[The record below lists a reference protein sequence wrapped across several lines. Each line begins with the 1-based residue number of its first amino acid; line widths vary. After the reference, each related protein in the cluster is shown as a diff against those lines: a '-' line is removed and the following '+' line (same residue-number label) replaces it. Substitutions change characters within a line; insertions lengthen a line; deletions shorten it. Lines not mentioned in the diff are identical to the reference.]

1 MKQASTAFAALC
13 ALALCRCTWAADVEV
28 PLYEVVTTSTTMSD
42 ETLELA
48 TQTAQQP
55 QRFVTAVTSAP
66 RNDSGRALGITL
78 AGLYGG
84 GVHDVHVAWGRFEE
98 SGRPPAHVSAT
109 LRHFLGRV
117 HLHMMPREL
126 WHWYTPGAR

>member
-1 MKQASTAFAALC
+1 MGQASTAFAALC
-13 ALALCRCTWAADVEV
+13 ALALCRCTWAADVRV
-28 PLYEVVTTSTTMSD
+28 PLYNVLTTSTTMSD

-48 TQTAQQP
+48 AQTAKQP
-55 QRFVTAVTSAP
+55 QHFVTAVMSAP

-84 GVHDVHVAWGRFEE
+84 GVHDVQFAWGHFEE
-98 SGRPPAHVSAT
+98 SGRLPAHVSAV
-109 LRHFLGRV
+109 LRQFLGRV

>member
-1 MKQASTAFAALC
+1 MIRADAAVTALC
-13 ALALCRCTWAADVEV
+13 VLALCKCTHAATE
-28 PLYEVVTTSTTMSD
+28 LYEVVTTSTTMSD

-48 TQTAQQP
+48 TQTAQQT

-66 RNDSGRALGITL
+66 RNDSGASLGITL

-98 SGRPPAHVSAT
+98 SRRPPAHVSAV
-109 LRHFLGRV
+109 LRTFWAGC
-117 HLHMMPREL
+117 
-126 WHWYTPGAR
+126 TCT

>member
-1 MKQASTAFAALC
+1 MKQASTAIAALC
-13 ALALCRCTWAADVEV
+13 ALALCRCAWAADVEV

-66 RNDSGRALGITL
+66 RNDSGASLGITL

-84 GVHDVHVAWGRFEE
+84 GVHDVHIAWGRFEE
-98 SGRPPAHVSAT
+98 SGRPPAHVSAV

-126 WHWYTPGAR
+126 WRWYFPGAR